1 MVIICTR
8 CISCVLYIA
17 VSNPSEEDNLRT
29 IVDTVHTLTAKWFNF
44 GLALGLSYSVLS
56 QIERNHPRDSLMCLT
71 EMITRW
77 LCSNPQSS
85 WRGLASALSSPS
97 VNEFAL
103 AAKIA
108 KDHPSH

>member
-1 MVIICTR
+1 M
-8 CISCVLYIA
+8 
-17 VSNPSEEDNLRT
+17 T

-44 GLALGLSYSVLS
+44 GLALGLSFNALD
-56 QIERNHPRDSLMCLT
+56 QIESNHPKDSLRCLT
-71 EMITRW
+71 EVIKTW
-77 LCSNPQSS
+77 LRNNPQSS
-85 WRGLASALSSPS
+85 WQELASALSSPS